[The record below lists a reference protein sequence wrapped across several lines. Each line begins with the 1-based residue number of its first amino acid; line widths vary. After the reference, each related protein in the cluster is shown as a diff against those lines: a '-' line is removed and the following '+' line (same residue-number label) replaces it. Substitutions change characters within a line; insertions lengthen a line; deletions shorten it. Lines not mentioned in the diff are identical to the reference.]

1 MEAVRLS
8 RAAVIPLKSRTVL
21 RDPLRR
27 QIQRTVISVDGTAH
41 RLRIVAVRAGT
52 HKGRRTVLITV
63 STDKTHAEAHVH
75 IACERLEYPEF
86 VASLLAHAVRA
97 VLTNELP
104 PDAIEA
110 L

>member
-1 MEAVRLS
+1 MEAARLS
-8 RAAVIPLKSRTVL
+8 RAAVVPLKSRTVL

-27 QIQRTVISVDGTAH
+27 QIKRTVISVDGTSH
-41 RLRIVAVRAGT
+41 RLRVVAVRPGT

-63 STDKTHAEAHVH
+63 STDNTQAEAHVH

-86 VASLLAHAVRA
+86 VASLLAHAVRG
-97 VLTNELP
+97 VLTDELS
-104 PDAIEA
+104 PDAVEA